1 MTKRS
6 PYIPNI
12 YESHSGAAAVDNQAF
27 MDNLQHIANLVLV
40 WVGFGTL
47 VGLLAKAI
55 MPGKDPGGAVATL
68 AMGVAG
74 TIIGCG
80 VVSYFWQGHIVSP
93 ISPLGFCVATAGAF
107 VLLFFY
113 KLLGGYY
120 FVEGTG
126 PLVPRRHIFTRGRRN
141 STVIYEDHQ

>member
-1 MTKRS
+1 M
-6 PYIPNI
+6 
-12 YESHSGAAAVDNQAF
+12 EDGQLVEMAQFWANQ
-27 MDNLQHIANLVLV
+27 ILV
-40 WVGFGTL
+40 WVGFGTI

-80 VVSYFWQGHIVSP
+80 MLSFFWRGHIVSP
-93 ISPLGFCVATAGAF
+93 ISPVGFCVATAGAF

-120 FVEGTG
+120 FAEDQG
-126 PLVPRRHIFTRGRRN
+126 PLVRRRRIGVRRTRRAQPA
-141 STVIYEDHQ
+141 VVLEDE

>member
-1 MTKRS
+1 MEN
-6 PYIPNI
+6 PQIVQLAQ
-12 YESHSGAAAVDNQAF
+12 EW
-27 MDNLQHIANLVLV
+27 ANTILV

-80 VVSYFWQGHIVSP
+80 VVSYFWQGHVVSP

-120 FVEGTG
+120 FEEGQG
-126 PLVPRRHIFTRGRRN
+126 PLVRKKRFGFRRSRQPAA
-141 STVIYEDHQ
+141 TVLVDDDH

>member
-1 MTKRS
+1 MEN
-6 PYIPNI
+6 PQFL
-12 YESHSGAAAVDNQAF
+12 EVAEQW
-27 MDNLQHIANLVLV
+27 ANTVLI

-47 VGLLAKAI
+47 AGLLAKAI

-68 AMGVAG
+68 AMGIAG

-80 VVSYFWQGHIVSP
+80 VISFFWKGHVVSP
-93 ISPLGFCVATAGAF
+93 ISPLGFFVATGGAF

-120 FVEGTG
+120 FKEDQG
-126 PLVPRRHIFTRGRRN
+126 PLVAKKQRLSVRRTRQPAA
-141 STVIYEDHQ
+141 TVVLDDEH

>member
-1 MTKRS
+1 MQS
-6 PYIPNI
+6 VQDLAHQI
-12 YESHSGAAAVDNQAF
+12 
-27 MDNLQHIANLVLV
+27 LV
-40 WVGFGTL
+40 WVGFGTI

-80 VVSYFWQGHIVSP
+80 VVSYFWQGHIISP

-107 VLLFFY
+107 LLLFFY

-120 FVEGTG
+120 FEEGTG
-126 PLVPRRHIFTRGRRN
+126 PLVRKRRLFNVGRRRQPA
-141 STVIYEDHQ
+141 SVIYDDVQ